1 MSFDARVAGNIYS
14 LPGQIVAFTAGAAI
28 SKGQPV
34 YVSAAMTVS
43 PAAARTDKVIGV
55 AVTNASSG
63 QKVSVLMGCPIVY
76 MTAGAAIS
84 AGAHVVAGTG
94 SKVVPADVADQP
106 VNEGG
111 TSTYTFSASFIVGIA
126 LETASADGDVIMVAV
141 AQQIV
146 CLTP

>member
-1 MSFDARVAGNIYS
+1 
-14 LPGQIVAFTAGAAI
+14 
-28 SKGQPV
+28 
-34 YVSAAMTVS
+34 MTVS
-43 PAAARTDKVIGV
+43 PATARTNKVIGV

-63 QKVSVLMGCPIVY
+63 SKVSVLMGCPIVY

-84 AGAHVVAGTG
+84 AGAHVVAGAG
-94 SKVVPADVADQP
+94 SKVVPADVADQS

-111 TSTYTFSASFIVGIA
+111 TATYTFSASFIVGIA
-126 LETASADGDVIMVAV
+126 LEAASADGDVILVAV